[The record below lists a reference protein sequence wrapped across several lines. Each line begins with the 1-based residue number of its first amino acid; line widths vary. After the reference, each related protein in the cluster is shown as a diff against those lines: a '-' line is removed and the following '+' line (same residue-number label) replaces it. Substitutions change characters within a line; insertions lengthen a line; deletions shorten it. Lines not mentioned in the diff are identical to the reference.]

1 MYLNKEE
8 LQTLSNVLIDKD
20 GFKLM
25 LVLLKQFGA
34 FERGLNR
41 NVTDKEIFLTLGKRE
56 QGQWLLDNIYQA
68 NREKYVELLN
78 ENNKS
83 Y

>member
-1 MYLNKEE
+1 MNLNKDE
-8 LQTLSNVLIDKD
+8 LQILSNVLVDKD

-25 LVLLKQFGA
+25 LILLKQFGA

-41 NVTDKEIFLTLGKRE
+41 NATDKEVFLTLGKRE

-68 NREKYVELLN
+68 NREKYAELLN
-78 ENNKS
+78 ENNK
-83 Y
+83 

>member
-1 MYLNKEE
+1 MNLNKEE
-8 LQTLSNVLIDKD
+8 LQILSNVLVDKD

-25 LVLLKQFGA
+25 LILLRQFGA

-41 NVTDKEIFLTLGKRE
+41 NSTDKETFLTLGKRE

-68 NREKYVELLN
+68 NREKYQELLK
-78 ENNKS
+78 ENYK
-83 Y
+83 

>member
-1 MYLNKEE
+1 MNLNKDE
-8 LQTLSNVLIDKD
+8 LQILSNVLVDKD

-25 LVLLKQFGA
+25 LILLKQFGA

-41 NVTDKEIFLTLGKRE
+41 SATDKEVFLTLGKRE

-68 NREKYVELLN
+68 NREKYTELLN
-78 ENNKS
+78 EYNK
-83 Y
+83 

>member
-1 MYLNKEE
+1 MNLNKDE
-8 LQTLSNVLIDKD
+8 LQILSNVLVDKD

-25 LVLLKQFGA
+25 LILLKQFGA

-41 NVTDKEIFLTLGKRE
+41 SATDKEVFLTLGKRE

-68 NREKYVELLN
+68 NREKYAELLN
-78 ENNKS
+78 ENNK
-83 Y
+83 

>member
-1 MYLNKEE
+1 MNLNKDE
-8 LQTLSNVLIDKD
+8 LQILSNVLVDKD

-25 LVLLKQFGA
+25 LILLKQFGA

-41 NVTDKEIFLTLGKRE
+41 SAPDKEVFLTLGKRE

-68 NREKYVELLN
+68 NREKYTELLN
-78 ENNKS
+78 EYNK
-83 Y
+83 